1 MNDMV
6 KREEEDN
13 MVVDEP
19 NGLLFR
25 EARKQRRDMR
35 MVGCGCVLFVF
46 AALMIS
52 AVLTVVW
59 FFR

>member
-6 KREEEDN
+6 KRGEEDN

-25 EARKQRRDMR
+25 EARKQRRDTR
-35 MVGCGCVLFVF
+35 MVGGGCVLFVF